1 MKFAALDADGDGIL
15 TTEELI
21 QGREY
26 HLIINSF
33 IGYMNIYNDRTK
45 AKEEALNII
54 KKVDINMSGE
64 IDFFEFII
72 AATD

>member
-1 MKFAALDADGDGIL
+1 MDADGDGIL

-26 HLIINSF
+26 PLIINSF